1 MAGENPIPFSIFKV
15 IWRVLLEALPQTS
28 TNLLWCSFARNP
40 APDGTQSY
48 LIPSSLYYVA
58 RDVSLLRV
66 WAQGT
71 WWLYFW
77 LLFLR
82 RRQQQN
88 SLWIHTLQINTRE
101 LFDEAEPTAPLLL
114 LVAAIS
120 TAPPISRAF
129 FALTPNSS
137 RLIYLFATRLCY
149 YRLLFGIFTSHTFT
163 LSSSTIIHRISTAN
177 FYHYTIGVLKSP

>member
-1 MAGENPIPFSIFKV
+1 MVALLLAPLPAAPAATKFVVNPHS
-15 IWRVLLEALPQTS
+15 
-28 TNLLWCSFARNP
+28 
-40 APDGTQSY
+40 
-48 LIPSSLYYVA
+48 PS
-58 RDVSLLRV
+58 
-66 WAQGT
+66 
-71 WWLYFW
+71 
-77 LLFLR
+77 
-82 RRQQQN
+82 
-88 SLWIHTLQINTRE
+88 E

-163 LSSSTIIHRISTAN
+163 LSSSAILHRISTAN